1 MAKKH
6 MVEIDKAFIGLGATM
21 HDLNIRLIEAAGLWD
36 DFLKQFKT
44 MRDRGAFND
53 FNS

>member
-1 MAKKH
+1 MAKKNI
-6 MVEIDKAFIGLGATM
+6 VEIDKAFIGLGTAM
-21 HDLNIRLIEAAGLWD
+21 HDLNIRLIEVAGLWD

-53 FNS
+53 FDS